1 MSVSPRGGTLLHS
14 RQPLAG
20 NVSGRHGETSLPPHI
35 DMRPSTFRR
44 HWSAALLGA
53 TALLTITAAPAPAVV
68 HSSQQ
73 RAGAATAPAPADILL
88 RNGAVYTVDTERS
101 WAEAI
106 AISDGRIDW
115 VGADAEAGL
124 WAGPDTDVIDLDGKM
139 VLPGFHDSH
148 VHPVSGGIELGECD
162 LNAAEDLG
170 GITATLRACGDRM
183 PGPGWLRGGGWQLP
197 IFPAANPRKEVLDE
211 LFPGR
216 PVYLSAADGHSAWV
230 SSAALELAGIDAAT
244 PDPQGGRIERDPE
257 SGEPTGTLREAATRL
272 VSRHL
277 PPYDLDDHVAGLRRA
292 QQLAN
297 SFGITSVIEAN
308 ADPQPLDAYAA
319 LDRRAKLSL
328 RVRASMSVDLAA
340 GVEQIDTLRQQRE
353 TYRGSRL
360 RAEAVKI
367 FADGV
372 IESHTAALLQPYLD
386 TGDRGPLNASPAELD
401 DLIVALDRAGF
412 QIHVHAIGDRAIRVT
427 LDALETALRINRR
440 RNMRPILAHIQLFNP
455 RDIGRFAELGVIA
468 SFQPLWAYADSY
480 ITDLTE
486 PVLGPERSRWL
497 YPIASVAATGAVL
510 ACGSDWSVSS
520 MNPLDGIQVAIT
532 RTPPDAPD
540 QPPWIPEERIDLAT
554 AIACYTINGAYASF
568 QERLTGSLEVGKA
581 ADLVVLERNLFE
593 VPAGEIHA
601 VRAVLTMLDG
611 AVVWRDP
618 TVASVR

>member
-1 MSVSPRGGTLLHS
+1 MPHHSAPESSIRLRLRRALPRVIVLSATLALSGAVLATSPAV
-14 RQPLAG
+14 RQ
-20 NVSGRHGETSLPPHI
+20 VSG
-35 DMRPSTFRR
+35 
-44 HWSAALLGA
+44 
-53 TALLTITAAPAPAVV
+53 APAEL
-68 HSSQQ
+68 
-73 RAGAATAPAPADILL
+73 IL
-88 RNGAVYTVDTERS
+88 RDGAVYTVDEQRS
-101 WAEAI
+101 WAEAV
-106 AISDGRIDW
+106 AISGGRIAW
-115 VGADAEAGL
+115 VGADADAGD
-124 WAGPDTDVIDLDGKM
+124 WIGPSTEVIDLDGKM
-139 VLPGFHDSH
+139 VLPAFHDSH
-148 VHPVSGGIELGECD
+148 VHPVSGGIERGECD
-162 LNAAEDLG
+162 LNAAENLDE
-170 GITATLRACGDRM
+170 IIATLRACGERM

-197 IFPAANPRKEVLDE
+197 IFPAANPRKELLDE
-211 LFPGR
+211 MFPDR

-230 SSAALELAGIDAAT
+230 SSAALELAGIDATTA
-244 PDPQGGRIERDPE
+244 DPEGGRIERDPE
-257 SGEPTGTLREAATRL
+257 TGEPTGTLREAANGL

-277 PPYDLDDHVAGLRRA
+277 PAYDLDDHIAGLRRA

-308 ADPQPLDAYAA
+308 ADRQTLEAYAA
-319 LDRRAKLSL
+319 LARSGELTL
-328 RVRASMSVDLAA
+328 RVRASMSVDLKA
-340 GVEQIDTLRQQRE
+340 GLEQIDTLRQQRE
-353 TYRGSRL
+353 TYRGDRL

-386 TGDRGPLNASPAELD
+386 TGDRGPLNATPAELD

-427 LDALETALRINRR
+427 LDALEAALRINRR

-455 RDIGRFAELGVIA
+455 RDIGRFAELGAIA

-520 MNPLDGIQVAIT
+520 MNPLDGIQVAVT
-532 RTPPDAPD
+532 RTPPDSPD

-554 AIACYTINGAYASF
+554 AIACYTINGAFAAF
-568 QERLTGSLEVGKA
+568 QESLTGSIEVGKA

-593 VPAGEIHA
+593 VPVGEIHA
-601 VRAVLTMLDG
+601 VRARLTMLDG
-611 AVVWRDP
+611 TVVWRSP
-618 TVASVR
+618 ELPQGR